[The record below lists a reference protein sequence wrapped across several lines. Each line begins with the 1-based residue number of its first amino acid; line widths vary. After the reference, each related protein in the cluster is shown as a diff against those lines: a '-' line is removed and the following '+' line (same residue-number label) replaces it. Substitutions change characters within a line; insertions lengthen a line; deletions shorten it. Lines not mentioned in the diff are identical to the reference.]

1 MVLDLVLAFYPLYI
15 IGRLQQ
21 MKRSTKVS
29 LCLIMCGGLMY
40 VGDSIPPP
48 DIVNRNT

>member
-1 MVLDLVLAFYPLYI
+1 MLLDLILAFYPLYI

-40 VGDSIPPP
+40 VGDSYSTP
-48 DIVNRNT
+48 DIINR